1 MVCYQAAA
9 AALARPLLTEYCK
22 VDGCNVASNVTG
34 SCAGPTSSSAVI
46 ANYST
51 EVARLSTCSN
61 TRTCVRRGSWRAIAC
76 SSDRQM
82 NSRS

>member
-1 MVCYQAAA
+1 M
-9 AALARPLLTEYCK
+9 LTEYCK

-34 SCAGPTSSSAVI
+34 SCAGPTSSMAVI
-46 ANYST
+46 AKYRT
-51 EVARLSTCSN
+51 DVARLSTCS
-61 TRTCVRRGSWRAIAC
+61 TTLTCVSRGSCRAIAC